1 MTGVRCARTLLRPS
15 AFVHAAFVWVAFA
28 LAAASIV
35 APGTLAAQADT
46 GRSGAAPALPVS
58 VLRTPAALLPGDPLS
73 AAVTSA
79 TPLAAIDLTV
89 EFANGERVSGRG
101 FPVRSGP
108 AGTTWAAV
116 IGIPSTAPAASAR
129 LTITA
134 RLAGALPQQAP
145 RVLHEQS
152 IAIAERVFAV
162 EEIPLNAELS
172 ALRRTTD
179 PRRQAESLALR
190 ALLTTWRPVARPHF
204 GPLRLPA
211 GDARRTAAF
220 GDRRRYRYDDGSTDT
235 TVHNGVDFGVPA
247 GTAVAAA
254 GGGTVVM
261 ARDRMVTGLTVV
273 VEHLPGVYSLYY
285 HLESMAVREGGYV
298 AAGQTIGAVGSTGL
312 ATGPHLHWEVRAA
325 GVAVDPDTLVTG
337 PLVDLRAAETGGR

>member
-1 MTGVRCARTLLRPS
+1 MTGVRIARTLLSFS
-15 AFVHAAFVWVAFA
+15 AFVRAAFA
-28 LAAASIV
+28 LAAASV
-35 APGTLAAQADT
+35 LAPGTPAAQSNGAQAD
-46 GRSGAAPALPVS
+46 AALALPVS
-58 VLRTPAALLPGDPLS
+58 VLKTPGALLPGDPLS

-79 TPLAAIDLTV
+79 APLAALDLTV
-89 EFANGERVSGRG
+89 ELADGARVSGSG

-116 IGIPSTAPAASAR
+116 IGIPSTAPAGPAR

-134 RLAGALPQQAP
+134 RLAGGPQQTP

-162 EEIPLNAELS
+162 EDIPLNAELS
-172 ALRRTTD
+172 KLRRTTD

-190 ALLTTWRPVARPHF
+190 RLLTTWRPVARPHF
-204 GPLRLPA
+204 GPLRLPLL
-211 GDARRTAAF
+211 GARRTAGF
-220 GDRRRYRYDDGSTDT
+220 GDRRRYRYADGDTDT
-235 TVHNGVDFGVPA
+235 TIHNGVDFGVPA

-285 HLESMAVREGGYV
+285 HLESVAVREGRYV
-298 AAGQTIGAVGSTGL
+298 AAGEAIGAVGSTGL

-325 GVAVDPDTLVTG
+325 GVAVDPDTLVTA
-337 PLVDLRAAETGGR
+337 PLVDLRGR

>member
-1 MTGVRCARTLLRPS
+1 MTGVRIARTLLSRS
-15 AFVHAAFVWVAFA
+15 AFVRAAFA
-28 LAAASIV
+28 LAAASV
-35 APGTLAAQADT
+35 LAPGTLAAQSNGAQAD
-46 GRSGAAPALPVS
+46 AALALPVS
-58 VLRTPAALLPGDPLS
+58 VLKTPGALLPGDPLS

-79 TPLAAIDLTV
+79 APLAALGLTV
-89 EFANGERVSGRG
+89 ELADGARVSGSG

-116 IGIPSTAPAASAR
+116 IGIPSTAPAGPAR

-134 RLAGALPQQAP
+134 RLAGGPQQTP
-145 RVLHEQS
+145 HVLHEQS

-162 EEIPLNAELS
+162 EDIPLNAELS
-172 ALRRTTD
+172 KLRRTTD

-190 ALLTTWRPVARPHF
+190 RLLTTWRPVARPHF
-204 GPLRLPA
+204 GPLRLPLL
-211 GDARRTAAF
+211 GARRTAGF
-220 GDRRRYRYDDGSTDT
+220 GDRRRYRYADGDTDT
-235 TVHNGVDFGVPA
+235 TIHNGVDFGVPA

-285 HLESMAVREGGYV
+285 HLESVAVREGRYV
-298 AAGQTIGAVGSTGL
+298 AAGEAIGAVGSTGL

-325 GVAVDPDTLVTG
+325 GVAVDPDTLVTA
-337 PLVDLRAAETGGR
+337 PLVDLRGR

>member
-1 MTGVRCARTLLRPS
+1 MTGVRIARTLLSRS
-15 AFVHAAFVWVAFA
+15 AFA
-28 LAAASIV
+28 LAAASV
-35 APGTLAAQADT
+35 LAPGTLAAQSNGAQAD
-46 GRSGAAPALPVS
+46 AVLALPVS
-58 VLRTPAALLPGDPLS
+58 VLKTPGALLPGDPLS

-79 TPLAAIDLTV
+79 APLAALDLTV
-89 EFANGERVSGRG
+89 ELADGARVSGSG

-116 IGIPSTAPAASAR
+116 IGIPSTAPAGPAR

-134 RLAGALPQQAP
+134 RFTGSPQQTP
-145 RVLHEQS
+145 RVYEQS
-152 IAIAERVFAV
+152 IAIADRVFAV
-162 EEIPLNAELS
+162 EDIPLNFELS
-172 ALRRTTD
+172 ELRRTTD

-190 ALLTTWRPVARPHF
+190 RLLTTWRPVARPHF
-204 GPLRLPA
+204 GPLRLPLP
-211 GDARRTAAF
+211 GARRTAGF
-220 GDRRRYRYDDGSTDT
+220 GDRRRYRYADGDTDT
-235 TVHNGVDFGVPA
+235 TIHNGVDFGVPA

-285 HLESMAVREGGYV
+285 HLESVAVQEGRYV
-298 AAGQTIGAVGSTGL
+298 AAGETIGAVGSTGL

-325 GVAVDPDTLVTG
+325 GVAVDPDTLVTA
-337 PLVDLRAAETGGR
+337 PLVDLRGR

>member
-1 MTGVRCARTLLRPS
+1 MRANAAETLRSRPGRFVR
-15 AFVHAAFVWVAFA
+15 AAFS
-28 LAAASIV
+28 LAAASIL
-35 APGTLAAQADT
+35 ASGTLAAQADT

-58 VLRTPAALLPGDPLS
+58 VLRTPTALLPGDPLS

-79 TPLAAIDLTV
+79 TPLAALDLTV
-89 EFANGERVSGRG
+89 ELADGERVSGKG
-101 FPVRSGP
+101 FPFRSGP
-108 AGTTWAAV
+108 AGTTWTAV
-116 IGIPSTAPAASAR
+116 IGIPSTAPPEPAR

-145 RVLHEQS
+145 RVLHQQS
-152 IAIAERVFAV
+152 ISIAERVFAV

-172 ALRRTTD
+172 RLRRTTD
-179 PRRQAESLALR
+179 PRRQAEWVALR
-190 ALLTTWRPVARPHF
+190 LLLTTWRPVARPHF

-211 GDARRTAAF
+211 GDARRTASF

-235 TVHNGVDFGVPA
+235 TVHHGVDFGVPA

-285 HLESMAVREGGYV
+285 HLESMTVREGEYV
-298 AAGQTIGAVGSTGL
+298 AAGETIGAVGSTGL

-337 PLVDLRAAETGGR
+337 PLVDLRAAETGR

>member
-1 MTGVRCARTLLRPS
+1 MTGVRIARTLLSRS
-15 AFVHAAFVWVAFA
+15 AFA
-28 LAAASIV
+28 LAAASV
-35 APGTLAAQADT
+35 LAPGTLAAQSNGAQAD
-46 GRSGAAPALPVS
+46 AALALPVS
-58 VLRTPAALLPGDPLS
+58 VLRTPATLRPGEPLS

-79 TPLAAIDLTV
+79 APLAALGLTV
-89 EFANGERVSGRG
+89 ELADGARVPGSG

-116 IGIPSTAPAASAR
+116 IGIPSTAPAGPAR

-134 RLAGALPQQAP
+134 RFTGNPQQTP
-145 RVLHEQS
+145 HVLHEQS

-162 EEIPLNAELS
+162 EDIPLNAELS
-172 ALRRTTD
+172 KLRRTTD

-190 ALLTTWRPVARPHF
+190 RLLTTWRPVARPHF
-204 GPLRLPA
+204 GPLRLPLR
-211 GDARRTAAF
+211 GSRRTAGF
-220 GDRRRYRYDDGSTDT
+220 GDRRRYRYADGSTDT
-235 TVHNGVDFGVPA
+235 TIHNGVDFGVPA

-285 HLESMAVREGGYV
+285 HLESVAVQEGRYV
-298 AAGQTIGAVGSTGL
+298 TAGETIGAVGSTGL

-337 PLVDLRAAETGGR
+337 PLVDLRGR

>member
-1 MTGVRCARTLLRPS
+1 MTGVRIARTLLSLS
-15 AFVHAAFVWVAFA
+15 AFVRAAFA
-28 LAAASIV
+28 LAAASV
-35 APGTLAAQADT
+35 LAPGTPAAQSNGAQAD
-46 GRSGAAPALPVS
+46 AALALPVS
-58 VLRTPAALLPGDPLS
+58 VLKTPGALLPGDPLS

-79 TPLAAIDLTV
+79 APLAALDLTV
-89 EFANGERVSGRG
+89 ELADGARVSGSG

-116 IGIPSTAPAASAR
+116 IGIPSTAPAGPAR

-134 RLAGALPQQAP
+134 RLAGGPQQTP

-152 IAIAERVFAV
+152 IAIAERVFTV
-162 EEIPLNAELS
+162 EDIPLNAELS
-172 ALRRTTD
+172 KLRRTTD

-190 ALLTTWRPVARPHF
+190 RLLTTWRPVARPHF
-204 GPLRLPA
+204 GPLRLPLL
-211 GDARRTAAF
+211 GARRTAGF
-220 GDRRRYRYDDGSTDT
+220 GDRRRYRYADGDTDT
-235 TVHNGVDFGVPA
+235 TIHNGVDFGVPA

-285 HLESMAVREGGYV
+285 HLESVAVREGRYV
-298 AAGQTIGAVGSTGL
+298 AAGEAIGAVGSTGL

-325 GVAVDPDTLVTG
+325 GVAVDPDTLVTA
-337 PLVDLRAAETGGR
+337 PLVDLRGR

>member
-1 MTGVRCARTLLRPS
+1 M
-15 AFVHAAFVWVAFA
+15 AAFVRAAFV
-28 LAAASIV
+28 LAAASIL

-46 GRSGAAPALPVS
+46 GRSGAAPADVAAALPVS

-79 TPLAAIDLTV
+79 TPLAALDLTV
-89 EFANGERVSGRG
+89 ELADGERVSGGG

-116 IGIPSTAPAASAR
+116 IGIPSTAPAAPAR

-134 RLAGALPQQAP
+134 RLAGAVSQQTP

-172 ALRRTTD
+172 RLRRTTD
-179 PRRQAESLALR
+179 PRRQAESLALQ

-211 GDARRTAAF
+211 GDARRTASF

-235 TVHNGVDFGVPA
+235 TIHNGVDFGVPA

-298 AAGQTIGAVGSTGL
+298 AAGETIGAVGSTGL

-337 PLVDLRAAETGGR
+337 PLVDLRAAETRALKPPE

>member
-1 MTGVRCARTLLRPS
+1 M
-15 AFVHAAFVWVAFA
+15 
-28 LAAASIV
+28 
-35 APGTLAAQADT
+35 
-46 GRSGAAPALPVS
+46 S
-58 VLRTPAALLPGDPLS
+58 VLRTPTALLPGDPLS

-79 TPLAAIDLTV
+79 TPLAALDLTV
-89 EFANGERVSGRG
+89 ELANGKRVSGSG

-108 AGTTWAAV
+108 AGTTWAAM
-116 IGIPSTAPAASAR
+116 IGIPSTAPAAPAR

-172 ALRRTTD
+172 RLRRTTD
-179 PRRQAESLALR
+179 PRLQAESLALR

-211 GDARRTAAF
+211 GDARRTAGF

-285 HLESMAVREGGYV
+285 HLESMTVREGGYV
-298 AAGQTIGAVGSTGL
+298 AAGETIGAVGSTGL

-325 GVAVDPDTLVTG
+325 GVAVDPDILVTG
-337 PLVDLRAAETGGR
+337 PLVDLRAAETRTLKPLE